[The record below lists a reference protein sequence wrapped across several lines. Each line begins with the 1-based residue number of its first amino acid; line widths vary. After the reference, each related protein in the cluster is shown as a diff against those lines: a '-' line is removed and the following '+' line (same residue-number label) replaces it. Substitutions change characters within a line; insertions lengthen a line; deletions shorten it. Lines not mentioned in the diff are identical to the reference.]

1 MDPLVR
7 PDTKRLLAEARAGD
21 LESLGA
27 LLERYRPYLRM
38 LACTRLNAHLQTR
51 ANPSDLVQETFLQA
65 SRYFG
70 QFRGQSQREWLHW
83 LRRILSGRLHR
94 LVCKHVWARKRDV
107 YRQVSL
113 EWMPVGRP
121 HTHGDGRTQLVAP
134 GSSPSAPALRKE
146 LSELLAERLARL
158 KPAYRDVLVLR
169 NLKGLSF
176 EEVARRMGRSSG
188 AVRVLWLRALGLLR
202 QQRFEDWP

>member
-1 MDPLVR
+1 
-7 PDTKRLLAEARAGD
+7 
-21 LESLGA
+21 
-27 LLERYRPYLRM
+27 
-38 LACTRLNAHLQTR
+38 
-51 ANPSDLVQETFLQA
+51 
-65 SRYFG
+65 
-70 QFRGQSQREWLHW
+70 LHW
-83 LRRILSGRLHR
+83 LQRILSGRLHR
-94 LVCKHVWARKRDV
+94 LVCKHVRTRKRDI

-113 EWMPVGRP
+113 EWLPAGRP
-121 HTHGDGRTQLVAP
+121 HAHADGRMQLMAP
-134 GSSPSAPALRKE
+134 GSSPSARALRQE
-146 LSELLAERLARL
+146 LSELLAQRLARL